1 MATINAIAATTAAIL
16 GLLEDAYGGEF
27 GKLTFGPMQ
36 ISDFAA
42 DKLPPDGVT
51 LCLYHVAVNAARNR
65 PPRVAPNGIRYRP
78 SLPIDLQYLLT
89 AWSANAEKQQ
99 RVLGWA

>member
-65 PPRVAPNGIRYRP
+65 PPRKGCSHGPGRHCGGG
-78 SLPIDLQYLLT
+78 
-89 AWSANAEKQQ
+89 
-99 RVLGWA
+99 GWPAG